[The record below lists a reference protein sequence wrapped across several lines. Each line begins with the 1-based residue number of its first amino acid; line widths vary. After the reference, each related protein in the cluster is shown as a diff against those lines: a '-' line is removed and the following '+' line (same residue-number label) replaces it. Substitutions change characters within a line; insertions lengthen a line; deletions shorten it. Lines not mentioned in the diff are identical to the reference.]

1 MCCVFPHIENFATE
15 IFNCHKIITISTG
28 DITIVGSITLGVDS
42 DLSGPS
48 PQFTLTCISTGGPAT
63 TVTWTRDS
71 TTVTEGNETV
81 LNDPETAQYTH
92 TLTVTG
98 NIEGLYTCAVGNN
111 RPSNDSA
118 CILVH
123 FPLEQP
129 DPLPVTLLPLNAT
142 AVTVSWNSSP
152 TFPTSLHYSSSLTT
166 TGLVM
171 THHTEILPPG
181 LGSTDISLDDEFDG
195 CKHNFTLHYVVEC
208 DAPVFET
215 NYVFGKQQ

>member
-1 MCCVFPHIENFATE
+1 MFPHI
-15 IFNCHKIITISTG
+15 
-28 DITIVGSITLGVDS
+28 TIVDSITLGVGS

-71 TTVTEGNETV
+71 ITVTEGNETV
-81 LNDPETAQYTH
+81 LNDPETEQYTH
-92 TLTVTG
+92 TLTARG
-98 NIEGLYTCAVGNN
+98 DIEVLYTCTVANN

-129 DPLPVTLLPLNAT
+129 DPLPVTLLPLDAT

-171 THHTEILPPG
+171 TQHTEVLPPG
-181 LGSTDISLDDEFDG
+181 VGSADISLDDEFDG
-195 CKHNFTLHYVVEC
+195 YKHNFTLHYVVEC
-208 DAPVFET
+208 DAPVLFET
-215 NYVFGKQQ
+215 NYTFGKQQ